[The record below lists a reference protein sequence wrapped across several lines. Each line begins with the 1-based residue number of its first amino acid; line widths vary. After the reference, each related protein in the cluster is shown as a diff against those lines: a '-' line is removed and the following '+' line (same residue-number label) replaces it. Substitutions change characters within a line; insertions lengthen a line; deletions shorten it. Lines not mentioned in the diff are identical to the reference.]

1 MISVPTGEVGILCQ
15 FQINFHFVFADVASF
30 QYNKLCSLSVKQI
43 LTHKYI
49 NVYKGY
55 FRAARTG
62 MSEMVY
68 IDPVLALVY
77 KDVSLSLYTALK
89 GMALLIKQIYLIQY
103 ILGLSAYCD
112 L

>member
-1 MISVPTGEVGILCQ
+1 MFTLSETD
-15 FQINFHFVFADVASF
+15 INTQRHTV
-30 QYNKLCSLSVKQI
+30 
-43 LTHKYI
+43 

-62 MSEMVY
+62 MSEILY

-77 KDVSLSLYTALK
+77 KDLSLSIYTALK
-89 GMALLIKQIYLIQY
+89 GMALLIKQTYLIQY